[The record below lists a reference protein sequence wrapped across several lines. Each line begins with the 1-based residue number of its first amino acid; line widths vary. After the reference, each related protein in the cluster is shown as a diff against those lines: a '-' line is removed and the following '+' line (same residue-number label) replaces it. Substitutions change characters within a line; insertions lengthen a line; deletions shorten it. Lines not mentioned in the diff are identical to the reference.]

1 MRTRRKNYPESSNIY
16 WHTPD
21 YYGVCFLSLYIL
33 MKVRYNILC
42 IVVHWPYDL
51 KIQGLEE
58 VSC

>member
-1 MRTRRKNYPESSNIY
+1 MRTRRKNCPEFSNIY
-16 WHTPD
+16 RRTPNWH
-21 YYGVCFLSLYIL
+21 GVCFLSLYIL